1 MVYSFLGAICSEPV
15 LSSKPHPAV
24 VYSASNSLPGYSAEQ
39 AAMSS
44 DSTWCAR
51 DSSESH
57 DYLKLDLGEAY
68 VITQVAILGDVPRGN
83 WVTAY
88 EVLYSKDEADWL
100 PGIANAQNVSR
111 CTHVKTRK
119 LLQI

>member
-1 MVYSFLGAICSEPV
+1 MVYSFLGTICSEPV
-15 LSSKPHPAV
+15 LSGKNHPVV
-24 VYSASNSLPGYSAEQ
+24 VYSASNSLPGYSADQ

-51 DSSESH
+51 DSPESH

-111 CTHVKTRK
+111 
-119 LLQI
+119 